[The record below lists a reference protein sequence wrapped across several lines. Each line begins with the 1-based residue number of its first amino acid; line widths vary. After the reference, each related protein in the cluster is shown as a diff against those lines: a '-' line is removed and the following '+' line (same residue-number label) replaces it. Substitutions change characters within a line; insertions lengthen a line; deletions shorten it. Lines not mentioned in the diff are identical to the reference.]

1 MRSTTFKFVVH
12 GDSYEELVQKA
23 DATIEKFLDE
33 DLDEFEDENGYKPQ
47 QTTNYE
53 MIVSK
58 NDIDDDFEY
67 SAEVITRIKDVR

>member
-12 GDSYEELVQKA
+12 GDSYEELVQRA

-33 DLDEFEDENGYKPQ
+33 DLDEFEDEDSYKPQ

>member
-33 DLDEFEDENGYKPQ
+33 DLDEFEDEDGYKPQ

-58 NDIDDDFEY
+58 NGIDDEFEY